1 MITPWRSESGF
12 LSWFPSRLQ
21 EPAKNINEM
30 MKMLGKRKAQ
40 FIRINKETS
49 QDSFQVTKVK
59 NEKATNSKSP
69 HVSSSL
75 QQHVVFSLEPFL
87 RQLKALAVSICSGG
101 NYFFFMETRAPLFLT
116 LLQVHFCCK
125 ENSMLIALGESS
137 TEEIESRLEAR
148 TKLEASSFKVNA
160 RLISAQSFEAAVG

>member
-30 MKMLGKRKAQ
+30 IKMLGKRKAQ

-69 HVSSSL
+69 HV
-75 QQHVVFSLEPFL
+75 
-87 RQLKALAVSICSGG
+87 
-101 NYFFFMETRAPLFLT
+101 
-116 LLQVHFCCK
+116 
-125 ENSMLIALGESS
+125 
-137 TEEIESRLEAR
+137 
-148 TKLEASSFKVNA
+148 
-160 RLISAQSFEAAVG
+160 